1 MVEANVVVIDVT
13 RSTGYSRPNPNVTYE
28 VNDCS
33 VLVILQL
40 LKCLTHL
47 CAIR

>member
-13 RSTGYSRPNPNVTYE
+13 RSTGYSRPNRNVTYE

-33 VLVILQL
+33 VLLILQL
-40 LKCLTHL
+40 LKYPVHL
-47 CAIR
+47 PAIR